1 MLSGKPT
8 QPLLLKL
15 YYRIHINHNT
25 TFQKE
30 CPVKTHL
37 VCGVYNFWFK
47 EETGTLKKHWEFSKK
62 SGIILS
68 IVDRKGMILLIL
80 YTGIINYQR
89 LKSYYNILPESFG
102 MIFLH

>member
-1 MLSGKPT
+1 MSSKNSSG
-8 QPLLLKL
+8 L
-15 YYRIHINHNT
+15 
-25 TFQKE
+25 
-30 CPVKTHL
+30 
-37 VCGVYNFWFK
+37 GVYNFWSK

-89 LKSYYNILPESFG
+89 LKSYYNILPESFR
-102 MIFLH
+102 MFFFTLKYFVNSNTF